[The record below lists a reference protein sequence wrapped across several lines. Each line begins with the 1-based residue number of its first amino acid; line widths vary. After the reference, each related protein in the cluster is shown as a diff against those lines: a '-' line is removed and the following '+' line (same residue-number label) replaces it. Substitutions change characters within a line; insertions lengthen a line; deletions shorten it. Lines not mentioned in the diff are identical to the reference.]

1 MVDYGYDKWLHT
13 NARKSPCYMCKERHH
28 KCHSDCDRYLEFKE
42 KRSKETETVRKQN
55 ELNVTE
61 KLERKAKDR
70 KWGNY

>member
-28 KCHSDCDRYLEFKE
+28 KCHSDCNHYLEFKAERE
-42 KRSKETETVRKQN
+42 KEMETVRKQN